1 MRFYITVFIV
11 ILSFFTQLLFSQNNE
26 RDEIVKWANYYMN
39 KNYKYNQSD
48 TITNPFTK
56 EKKKVNF
63 DCSGF
68 VAAVYFTAIEK
79 PSIKL
84 SGSTANIF
92 YLLSKENKIY
102 KNTLP
107 NIGDIIFFDGT
118 TDPNKKLTHSGI
130 VVNVDKDGTVTYIHS
145 STSKGPVLGYMNLKY
160 PDLARKDGKQINS
173 YLRRG
178 AAPYSLAS
186 HCFNSYGTVRKTK
199 LI

>member
-186 HCFNSYGTVRKTK
+186 HCFNSYGTVLEKPN
-199 LI
+199 

>member
-39 KNYKYNQSD
+39 KNYKYNQSN

-118 TDPNKKLTHSGI
+118 TSYDKKLTHSGI
-130 VVNVDKDGTVTYIHS
+130 VIDVDEDETITYIHS
-145 STSKGPVLGYMNLKY
+145 STSKGPILGYMNLKY

-186 HCFNSYGTVRKTK
+186 HCFNSYGTVLEKPN
-199 LI
+199 

>member
-1 MRFYITVFIV
+1 MRFYITIFIAM
-11 ILSFFTQLLFSQNNE
+11 LSFFTQVLFSQNNE

-39 KNYKYNQSD
+39 KHYKYNQSD

-92 YLLSKENKIY
+92 YLLSKENKTY

-118 TDPNKKLTHSGI
+118 TSPDKKLTHSGI
-130 VVNVDKDGTVTYIHS
+130 VIDVDEDETITYIHAT
-145 STSKGPVLGYMNLKY
+145 TSKGPILGYMNLKY
-160 PDLARKDGKQINS
+160 PDLYRKDGKVINS
-173 YLRRG
+173 YLRG
-178 AAPYSLAS
+178 GKVPYSLAS
-186 HCFNSYGTVRKTK
+186 YCFNSYGTIFQKPN
-199 LI
+199 

>member
-1 MRFYITVFIV
+1 
-11 ILSFFTQLLFSQNNE
+11 
-26 RDEIVKWANYYMN
+26 MN

-118 TDPNKKLTHSGI
+118 TSYDKKLTHSGI
-130 VVNVDKDGTVTYIHS
+130 VIDVDEDETITYIHS
-145 STSKGPVLGYMNLKY
+145 STSKGPILGYMNLKY
-160 PDLARKDGKQINS
+160 PDLARKDGKVINS

-178 AAPYSLAS
+178 KRSSGTDSLAS
-186 HCFNSYGTVRKTK
+186 YCFNSYGTIFEKPN
-199 LI
+199 

>member
-1 MRFYITVFIV
+1 MRFYIS
-11 ILSFFTQLLFSQNNE
+11 ILIISLLFNVPAFNQENI
-26 RDEIVKWANYYMN
+26 RLEIIKWANFYMN
-39 KNYKYNQSD
+39 KKYKYNQSD

-68 VAAVYFTAIEK
+68 VAAVYWTAIENPEITLK
-79 PSIKL
+79 
-84 SGSTANIF
+84 GSTANIF
-92 YLLSKENKIY
+92 YILSKENKTY
-102 KNTLP
+102 KNSLP

-130 VVNVDKDGTVTYIHS
+130 IINIDEDETITYIHS
-145 STSKGPVLGYMNLKY
+145 STSKGPILGYMNLQY

-178 AAPYSLAS
+178 DAPYSLAS
-186 HCFNSYGTVRKTK
+186 HCFNSYGTVLEKPN
-199 LI
+199 